1 MTAPASTPKPPRLC
15 PSPPTPRV
23 LDRMQKTPLGS
34 QENRL
39 GIGCFTVAFHD
50 NVLLIENGSITHLSA
65 DLQPATLRI
74 VLKESQLIIDMWP
87 RSGSSVTLT
96 ATPDELE
103 AARRYFVSRN
113 IAVCA
118 G

>member
-15 PSPPTPRV
+15 PSPPPPRA
-23 LDRMQKTPLGS
+23 LDRLQKTPLGS

-39 GIGCFTVAFHD
+39 RIGCFTVAFHD

-65 DLQPATLRI
+65 DLQPNTLRI

-103 AARRYFVSRN
+103 AARTYFVSRN
-113 IAVCA
+113 ITVCV

>member
-1 MTAPASTPKPPRLC
+1 
-15 PSPPTPRV
+15 
-23 LDRMQKTPLGS
+23 MQKTPLGS

-39 GIGCFTVAFHD
+39 CIGCFTVAFHD
-50 NVLLIENGSITHLSA
+50 NVLLIENSSITHLSA

-74 VLKESQLIIDMWP
+74 VLKEGQLIIDMWP
-87 RSGSSVTLT
+87 RSGSSVTMT
-96 ATPDELE
+96 ATQDELE
-103 AARRYFVSRN
+103 AARTYFVSRN